1 MASKPSM
8 APLKNTTLFNVGE
21 NVVSLNHRENKHV
34 TIFKNKQNNMM
45 SNETI
50 VHYIIYIIYII

>member
-1 MASKPSM
+1 M